1 MANDFERQN
10 SVDRTSGTRH
20 SGGFSTTSSGS
31 TGSSKRTSGIGR
43 QAPASRNYSSQRNA
57 SGAQTPMPRQR
68 TVSSGYT
75 SKTDS
80 AKSAGAKRSK
90 SSNKKTKKPQTRA
103 RRILGTVGKICLSVF
118 LIGFI
123 AAFLVVGAFGI
134 YMFGFVDDS
143 IDFNLNDLTVNQK
156 SIITSAIKKTL
167 RNGLF
172 IKSCLRKTANGLT

>member
-10 SVDRTSGTRH
+10 SVDRTSGNRH
-20 SGGFSTTSSGS
+20 TGGFSTTSSGN
-31 TGSSKRTSGIGR
+31 TGSSNRATGIGR
-43 QAPASRNYSSQRNA
+43 QAPTSRNYTGQR
-57 SGAQTPMPRQR
+57 STPGAQPTMPRQR

-75 SKTDS
+75 NKTDS
-80 AKSAGAKRSK
+80 TKPVAANKSK
-90 SSNKKTKKPQTRA
+90 SSKKKPKKLQTKA
-103 RRILGTVGKICLSVF
+103 RRILGTIGKICLSVF

-156 SIITSAIKKTL
+156 SIIYVRDMLASVLISA
-167 RNGLF
+167 
-172 IKSCLRKTANGLT
+172 S